1 MKKLLGIV
9 VLGLLLSVNA
19 NALPKCQGTYGSL
32 LSWAWTNC
40 YGKAIFDDGGSYEGE
55 FYNEKAHGNGI
66 YIFSN
71 GDIVEGEFNNGIPHG
86 WAKMTKADGSK
97 YTGEF
102 YKGEFHGEGTYW
114 YPDGV
119 KIEGKFKNG
128 NIDGHV
134 TATKIN
140 GEVRYAIFKNG
151 EFVKEV
157 NYLDPKKSN
166 NDNND
171 NVVIGSKLIFK
182 DCKLSPNYDPG
193 TTITV
198 DLSQKVIKITE
209 PEGTSEYYDVKTV
222 YGDLIV
228 SSNIK
233 FASGISDDD
242 LNAIKSILAME
253 LKLDTG
259 NKTVAITW
267 DLLNGSGKMYNFFK
281 KQFKSGKK
289 ERFVSSKCKLKNL

>member
-1 MKKLLGIV
+1 MKKLLSIV
-9 VLGLLLSVNA
+9 VLGLLWCNVAS
-19 NALPKCQGTYGSL
+19 ALPKCTGTYGSI

-55 FYNEKAHGNGI
+55 FYNEKAHGKGV
-66 YIFSN
+66 YMFSN
-71 GDIVEGEFNNGIPHG
+71 GDRVEGEFNNGIPHG
-86 WAKMTKADGSK
+86 WATMIKADGNK
-97 YTGEF
+97 YVGEF
-102 YKGEFHGEGTYW
+102 RSGEFDGEGTYFASNGDKYSGEW
-114 YPDGV
+114 ANGV
-119 KIEGKFKNG
+119 LHGK
-128 NIDGHV
+128 V
-134 TATKIN
+134 TVTFAN
-140 GEVRYAIFKNG
+140 GEVKQGIFENG

-157 NYLDPKKSN
+157 NYSDPKKSN
-166 NDNND
+166 NDN
-171 NVVIGSKLIFK
+171 VAIGNKLIFK

-209 PEGTSEYYDVKTV
+209 PEGTTEYYDVKTV

-233 FASGISDDD
+233 FASGISDND

-289 ERFVSSKCKLKNL
+289 ERFVSSKCKLENL

>member
-9 VLGLLLSVNA
+9 VLGLLWCSNA

-66 YIFSN
+66 FIFSN
-71 GDIVEGEFNNGIPHG
+71 GDRVEGEFNNGIPHG
-86 WAKMTKADGSK
+86 WAKMTKTDGSK
-97 YTGEF
+97 YIGEF

-119 KIEGKFKNG
+119 KMEGEFKNG

-134 TATKIN
+134 TATKTN

-157 NYLDPKKSN
+157 NYSDPKKSN
-166 NDNND
+166 NDN
-171 NVVIGSKLIFK
+171 VAIGSKLIFK

-242 LNAIKSILAME
+242 LNTIKSILAME

-289 ERFVSSKCKLKNL
+289 ERFVSSKCKVENL

>member
-1 MKKLLGIV
+1 MKKLLGIL
-9 VLGLLLSVNA
+9 VLGLLLSGNA

-40 YGKAIFDDGGSYEGE
+40 YGKAIFDNGGSYEGE

-71 GDIVEGEFNNGIPHG
+71 GDRVEGEFNNGMPHG

-97 YTGEF
+97 YIGEF
-102 YKGEFHGEGTYW
+102 YQGEFHGEGTYW
-114 YPDGV
+114 HSDGV
-119 KIEGKFKNG
+119 KMEGEFKNG

-134 TATKIN
+134 TATKTN

-157 NYLDPKKSN
+157 NYSDPKKSN

-242 LNAIKSILAME
+242 LNAIKGILAME

-289 ERFVSSKCKLKNL
+289 ERFVSSKCKLENL

>member
-1 MKKLLGIV
+1 MWCNTA
-9 VLGLLLSVNA
+9 S
-19 NALPKCQGTYGSL
+19 ALPKCQGTYGSL

-40 YGKAIFDDGGSYEGE
+40 YGKAIFEDGGSYEGE
-55 FYNEKAHGNGI
+55 FYNEKAHGKGI
-66 YIFSN
+66 FIFSN
-71 GDIVEGEFNNGIPHG
+71 GDRVEGEFNNGIPHG
-86 WAKMTKADGSK
+86 WAKMTKTDGSK
-97 YTGEF
+97 YIGEF

-119 KIEGKFKNG
+119 KMEGEFKNG

-134 TATKIN
+134 TATKTN

-157 NYLDPKKSN
+157 NYSDPKKSN
-166 NDNND
+166 NDN
-171 NVVIGSKLIFK
+171 VAIGSKLIFK

-242 LNAIKSILAME
+242 LNTIKSILAME

-289 ERFVSSKCKLKNL
+289 ERFVSSKCKVENL

>member
-1 MKKLLGIV
+1 MKKLSLYIFL
-9 VLGLLLSVNA
+9 VLMWCNTAS
-19 NALPKCQGTYGSL
+19 ALPKCQGTYGSL

-55 FYNEKAHGNGI
+55 FYNEKAHGKGI
-66 YIFSN
+66 FIFSN
-71 GDIVEGEFNNGIPHG
+71 GDRVEGEFNNGIPHG
-86 WAKMTKADGSK
+86 WAKMTKTDGSK
-97 YTGEF
+97 

-119 KIEGKFKNG
+119 KMEGEFKNG

-134 TATKIN
+134 TATKTN

-157 NYLDPKKSN
+157 NYSDPKKSN
-166 NDNND
+166 NDN
-171 NVVIGSKLIFK
+171 VAIGSKLIFK

-242 LNAIKSILAME
+242 LNTIKSILAME

-289 ERFVSSKCKLKNL
+289 ERFVSSKCKVENL

>member
-9 VLGLLLSVNA
+9 VLGLLWCSNA

-66 YIFSN
+66 FIFSN
-71 GDIVEGEFNNGIPHG
+71 GDRVEGEFNNGIPHG
-86 WAKMTKADGSK
+86 WAKMTKTDGSK
-97 YTGEF
+97 YIGEF

-119 KIEGKFKNG
+119 KIEGEFKNG

-134 TATKIN
+134 TATKTN

-157 NYLDPKKSN
+157 NYSDPKKNN

-171 NVVIGSKLIFK
+171 NVAIGSKLIFK

-233 FASGISDDD
+233 FASGISDND

-289 ERFVSSKCKLKNL
+289 ERFVSSKCKLENL

>member
-1 MKKLLGIV
+1 M
-9 VLGLLLSVNA
+9 VLGLLLSGNA
-19 NALPKCQGTYGSL
+19 NALPNCQGTYGSL

-40 YGKAIFDDGGSYEGE
+40 YGKAIFDNGGSYEGE

-71 GDIVEGEFNNGIPHG
+71 GDRVEGEFNNGMPHG

-97 YTGEF
+97 YIGEF
-102 YKGEFHGEGTYW
+102 YQGEFHGEGTYW
-114 YPDGV
+114 HSDGV
-119 KIEGKFKNG
+119 KMEGEFKNG

-134 TATKIN
+134 TATKTN

-157 NYLDPKKSN
+157 NYSDPKKSN

-171 NVVIGSKLIFK
+171 NVAIGSKLIFK

-289 ERFVSSKCKLKNL
+289 ERFVSSKCKLENL

>member
-1 MKKLLGIV
+1 MKKFLGIV
-9 VLGLLLSVNA
+9 VLGLLWCSNA

-66 YIFSN
+66 FIFSN
-71 GDIVEGEFNNGIPHG
+71 GDRVEGEFNNGIPHG
-86 WAKMTKADGSK
+86 WAKMTRTDGSK
-97 YTGEF
+97 YIGEF

-119 KIEGKFKNG
+119 KMEGEFKNG

-134 TATKIN
+134 TATKTN

-157 NYLDPKKSN
+157 NYSDPKKNN

-171 NVVIGSKLIFK
+171 NVAIGSKLIFK

-233 FASGISDDD
+233 FASGISDND

-281 KQFKSGKK
+281 KQFKTGKK
-289 ERFVSSKCKLKNL
+289 ERFVSSKCKLENL

>member
-97 YTGEF
+97 YIGEF

>member
-9 VLGLLLSVNA
+9 VLGLLLWFNTAS
-19 NALPKCQGTYGSL
+19 ALPKCTGTYGSL

-40 YGKAIFDDGGSYEGE
+40 YGKTKFDDGGSYEGE
-55 FYNEKAHGNGI
+55 FYNEKAHGNGL

-71 GDIVEGEFNNGIPHG
+71 GDQVDGEFKNGIPNG
-86 WAKMTKADGSK
+86 WATMIKSDGSK
-97 YTGEF
+97 YIGEF
-102 YKGEFHGEGTYW
+102 YQGEFHGEGTYW

-119 KIEGKFKNG
+119 KMEGEFKNG

-134 TATKIN
+134 TATKAN
-140 GEVRYAIFKNG
+140 GEVGYAIFKNG

-157 NYLDPKKSN
+157 NFSDKKSN
-166 NDNND
+166 NDN
-171 NVVIGSKLIFK
+171 VVLGNKLIFK

-198 DLSQKVIKITE
+198 DLDKEIIKITE
-209 PEGTSEYYDVKTV
+209 PDDAIEYYDVKTV

-233 FASGISDDD
+233 FATGISDND
-242 LNAIKSILAME
+242 LNEIRSILAME
-253 LKLDTG
+253 LKLDTD
-259 NKTVAITW
+259 KKIVAITW
-267 DLLNGSGKMYNFFK
+267 DLLNGSGKMYNYFK

-289 ERFVSSKCKLKNL
+289 ERYVSSKCKLENL

>member
-1 MKKLLGIV
+1 MKKILGIV
-9 VLGLLLSVNA
+9 VLGLLWCSNA

-66 YIFSN
+66 FIFSN
-71 GDIVEGEFNNGIPHG
+71 GDRVEGEFNNGIPHG
-86 WAKMTKADGSK
+86 WAKMTKTDGSK
-97 YTGEF
+97 YIGEF
-102 YKGEFHGEGTYW
+102 YKGKFHGEGTYW
-114 YPDGV
+114 YPDGA
-119 KIEGKFKNG
+119 KMEGEFKNG

-134 TATKIN
+134 TATKTN

-157 NYLDPKKSN
+157 NYSDPKKSN

-171 NVVIGSKLIFK
+171 NVAIGSKLIFK

-233 FASGISDDD
+233 FASGISDND

-289 ERFVSSKCKLKNL
+289 ERFVSSKCKLENL

>member
-1 MKKLLGIV
+1 MKKILGIL
-9 VLGLLLSVNA
+9 VLGLLLSGNA

-40 YGKAIFDDGGSYEGE
+40 YGKAIFDNGGSYEGE

-71 GDIVEGEFNNGIPHG
+71 GDRVEGEFNNGMPHG
-86 WAKMTKADGSK
+86 WAKMIKADGSK
-97 YTGEF
+97 YIGEF
-102 YKGEFHGEGTYW
+102 YRGEFHGEGTYW
-114 YPDGV
+114 HSDGV
-119 KIEGKFKNG
+119 KMEGEFKNG

-134 TATKIN
+134 TATKTN

-157 NYLDPKKSN
+157 NYSDPKKSN

-171 NVVIGSKLIFK
+171 NVAIGSKLIFK

-233 FASGISDDD
+233 FASGISDND

-289 ERFVSSKCKLKNL
+289 ERFVSSKCKLENL

>member
-1 MKKLLGIV
+1 M
-9 VLGLLLSVNA
+9 VLGLLWCSNA

-66 YIFSN
+66 FIFSN
-71 GDIVEGEFNNGIPHG
+71 GDRVEGEFNNGIPHG
-86 WAKMTKADGSK
+86 WAKMTRTDGSK
-97 YTGEF
+97 YIGEF

-119 KIEGKFKNG
+119 KMEGEFKNG

-134 TATKIN
+134 TATKTN

-157 NYLDPKKSN
+157 NYSDPKKNN

-171 NVVIGSKLIFK
+171 NVAIGSKLIFK

-233 FASGISDDD
+233 FASGISDND

-281 KQFKSGKK
+281 KQFKTGKK
-289 ERFVSSKCKLKNL
+289 ERFVSSKCKLENL

>member
-9 VLGLLLSVNA
+9 VLGLLWCSNA

-66 YIFSN
+66 FIFSN
-71 GDIVEGEFNNGIPHG
+71 GDRVEGEFNNGIPHG
-86 WAKMTKADGSK
+86 WAKMTRTDGSK
-97 YTGEF
+97 YIGEF

-119 KIEGKFKNG
+119 KMEGEFKNG

-134 TATKIN
+134 TATKTN

-157 NYLDPKKSN
+157 NYSDPKKNN

-171 NVVIGSKLIFK
+171 NVAIGSKLIFK

-281 KQFKSGKK
+281 KQFKTGKK
-289 ERFVSSKCKLKNL
+289 ERFVSSKCKLENL

>member
-1 MKKLLGIV
+1 MKKILSILVLCLLN
-9 VLGLLLSVNA
+9 LNTA

-40 YGKAIFDDGGSYEGE
+40 YGKAVFDNGASYEGE

-71 GDIVEGEFNNGIPHG
+71 GDKVEGEFNNGIAHG
-86 WAKMTKADGSK
+86 WAKMTKIDGSK
-97 YTGEF
+97 YIGE
-102 YKGEFHGEGTYW
+102 YYQGEFHGKGTYW
-114 YPDGV
+114 YPDGI
-119 KIEGKFKNG
+119 KIEGEFKNG

-134 TATKIN
+134 IATNSN
-140 GEVRYAIFKNG
+140 GEVHYAIFKDG
-151 EFVKEV
+151 DFVEEISFSEFKE
-157 NYLDPKKSN
+157 N
-166 NDNND
+166 NKDKNE
-171 NVVIGSKLIFK
+171 NVVLGNKLIFK

-233 FASGISDDD
+233 FASGISDND
-242 LNAIKSILAME
+242 LNAIKGILAME

-289 ERFVSSKCKLKNL
+289 ERFVSSKCKLENL

>member
-233 FASGISDDD
+233 FASGISDND
-242 LNAIKSILAME
+242 LNAIKGILAME

>member
-1 MKKLLGIV
+1 MACPNETT
-9 VLGLLLSVNA
+9 NA

-66 YIFSN
+66 FIFSN
-71 GDIVEGEFNNGIPHG
+71 GDRVEGEFNNGIPHG

-97 YTGEF
+97 YIGEF
-102 YKGEFHGEGTYW
+102 YQGEFHGEGTYW
-114 YPDGV
+114 HSDGV
-119 KIEGKFKNG
+119 KMEGEFKNG

-134 TATKIN
+134 TATKTN

-157 NYLDPKKSN
+157 NYSDPKKNN

-171 NVVIGSKLIFK
+171 NVAIGSKLIFK

-281 KQFKSGKK
+281 KQFKTGKK
-289 ERFVSSKCKLKNL
+289 ERFVSSKCKLENL

>member
-1 MKKLLGIV
+1 M
-9 VLGLLLSVNA
+9 
-19 NALPKCQGTYGSL
+19 
-32 LSWAWTNC
+32 
-40 YGKAIFDDGGSYEGE
+40 
-55 FYNEKAHGNGI
+55 
-66 YIFSN
+66 
-71 GDIVEGEFNNGIPHG
+71 
-86 WAKMTKADGSK
+86 
-97 YTGEF
+97 
-102 YKGEFHGEGTYW
+102 
-114 YPDGV
+114 
-119 KIEGKFKNG
+119 
-128 NIDGHV
+128 
-134 TATKIN
+134 
-140 GEVRYAIFKNG
+140 RYAIFKNG

-157 NYLDPKKSN
+157 NYSDPKKNN

-171 NVVIGSKLIFK
+171 NVAIGSKLIFK

-233 FASGISDDD
+233 FASGISDND
-242 LNAIKSILAME
+242 LNAIKGILAME

-281 KQFKSGKK
+281 KQFKTGKK
-289 ERFVSSKCKLKNL
+289 ERFVSSKCKLENL

>member
-1 MKKLLGIV
+1 MLNVEPIKAYEDNYIWLISTNEGSIV
-9 VLGLLLSVNA
+9 VD
-19 NALPKCQGTYGSL
+19 P
-32 LSWAWTNC
+32 
-40 YGKAIFDDGGSYEGE
+40 
-55 FYNEKAHGNGI
+55 
-66 YIFSN
+66 
-71 GDIVEGEFNNGIPHG
+71 
-86 WAKMTKADGSK
+86 
-97 YTGEF
+97 GEF

-289 ERFVSSKCKLKNL
+289 ERFVSSKCKLENL